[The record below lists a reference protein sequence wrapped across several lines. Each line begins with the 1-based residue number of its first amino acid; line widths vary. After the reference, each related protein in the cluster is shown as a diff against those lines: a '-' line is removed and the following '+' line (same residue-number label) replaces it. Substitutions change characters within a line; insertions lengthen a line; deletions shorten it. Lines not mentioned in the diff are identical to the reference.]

1 MVVTVF
7 GIVTAV
13 NPVHPLNALSPMLVI
28 LGPIVRFV
36 KVSLPLNNDA
46 GITPT

>member
-28 LGPIVRFV
+28 LGPIVIFANLV
-36 KVSLPLNNDA
+36 TLKHSDA